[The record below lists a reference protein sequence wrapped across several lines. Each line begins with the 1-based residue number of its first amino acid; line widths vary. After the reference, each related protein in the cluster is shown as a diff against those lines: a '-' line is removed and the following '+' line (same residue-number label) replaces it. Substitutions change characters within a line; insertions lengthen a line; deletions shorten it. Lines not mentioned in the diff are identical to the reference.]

1 MLLIFPSRSADQEG
15 CKWPLL
21 TASLPPETIPS
32 PHFSP
37 HRSPGVAMTRSSLR
51 TSVVLS
57 LALCTFAGCQSP
69 YYADRGAGLGALAGA
84 GAGAIIG
91 HQTGDAGAGAVIGAG
106 LGALTGAAVGTGMD
120 EMAAQNRAQIAAQ
133 LGRQV
138 QGGAANINEVLAMSQ
153 AGVNPVLIQNY
164 VRTSGVAQPLTAAE
178 VISLH
183 NQGVNTNV
191 IQAMQNPTA
200 PTAPRV
206 AGRPPII
213 VEEHY
218 YGPPAYYDPHFG
230 YHHGYYRGRGP
241 RTSFGI
247 SISN

>member
-1 MLLIFPSRSADQEG
+1 
-15 CKWPLL
+15 L
-21 TASLPPETIPS
+21 TASRPPGTIPA

-37 HRSPGVAMTRSSLR
+37 HRPLGVAMNGSLVR
-51 TSVVLS
+51 TSVILS
-57 LALCTFAGCQSP
+57 LAVCAFAGCQSP
-69 YYADRGAGLGALAGA
+69 YYADRGAGALAGA

-106 LGALTGAAVGTGMD
+106 LGALTGGVVGSGMD

-153 AGVNPVLIQNY
+153 AGVDPTLIQNY
-164 VRTSGVAQPLTAAE
+164 VRTSGVTRPLTAAE

-191 IQAMQNPTA
+191 IQAMQNPTV
-200 PTAPRV
+200 PTAPLV

-218 YGPPAYYDPHFG
+218 YGRPAYYSPHIG
-230 YHHGYYRGRGP
+230 YHNGYYRGQRP
-241 RTSFGI
+241 RTSFGF

>member
-1 MLLIFPSRSADQEG
+1 MNG
-15 CKWPLL
+15 
-21 TASLPPETIPS
+21 SL
-32 PHFSP
+32 F
-37 HRSPGVAMTRSSLR
+37 R
-51 TSVVLS
+51 TFVILS
-57 LALCTFAGCQSP
+57 LAICSFAGCRSP

-91 HQTGDAGAGAVIGAG
+91 NQSGDAGTGALIGAG

-138 QGGAANINEVLAMSQ
+138 QGGAANINEVLAMSK
-153 AGVNPVLIQNY
+153 AGVDPTLIQNY
-164 VRTSGVAQPLTAAE
+164 VRTSGVTRPLTAAE

-191 IQAMQNPTA
+191 IQAMQNPTV
-200 PTAPRV
+200 PTV

-218 YGPPAYYDPHFG
+218 YGPPAYYSPYNG
-230 YHHGYYRGRGP
+230 YHHGYYRGH
-241 RTSFGI
+241 
-247 SISN
+247 

>member
-1 MLLIFPSRSADQEG
+1 
-15 CKWPLL
+15 
-21 TASLPPETIPS
+21 
-32 PHFSP
+32 
-37 HRSPGVAMTRSSLR
+37 MTRSF
-51 TSVVLS
+51 VALS
-57 LALCTFAGCQSP
+57 LVICAFAGCRSP

-91 HQTGDAGAGAVIGAG
+91 HQTGNAGAGALLGGG

-120 EMAAQNRAQIAAQ
+120 EMAAQNRAQIASQ

-138 QGGAANINEVLAMSQ
+138 QTGAANMNEVLAMSR
-153 AGVNPVLIQNY
+153 AGVDPTLIQNY
-164 VRTSGVAQPLTAAE
+164 VRTSGVMRPLTAAE

-191 IQAMQNPTA
+191 IQAMQNPTV
-200 PTAPRV
+200 PTAPMV

-213 VEEHY
+213 VEEHF
-218 YGPPAYYDPHFG
+218 YGPPGCYNPHFG
-230 YHHGYYRGRGP
+230 YHHGYYRGQRP

>member
-1 MLLIFPSRSADQEG
+1 
-15 CKWPLL
+15 
-21 TASLPPETIPS
+21 
-32 PHFSP
+32 
-37 HRSPGVAMTRSSLR
+37 MTRSF
-51 TSVVLS
+51 VALS
-57 LALCTFAGCQSP
+57 LVICTALFLVAGCRSP

-91 HQTGDAGAGAVIGAG
+91 HQTGNAGAGALLGGG

-120 EMAAQNRAQIAAQ
+120 EMAAQNRAQIAGQ

-138 QGGAANINEVLAMSQ
+138 QTGAANMNEVLAMSQ
-153 AGVNPVLIQNY
+153 AGVDPTLIQNY
-164 VRTSGVAQPLTAAE
+164 VRTSGVTRPLTAAE

-191 IQAMQNPTA
+191 IQAMQNPTV
-200 PTAPRV
+200 PSVPVV

-213 VEEHY
+213 VEEHF
-218 YGPPAYYDPHFG
+218 YGGGHGCYNPHFG

>member
-1 MLLIFPSRSADQEG
+1 MIGL
-15 CKWPLL
+15 
-21 TASLPPETIPS
+21 
-32 PHFSP
+32 
-37 HRSPGVAMTRSSLR
+37 SLR

-57 LALCTFAGCQSP
+57 LALCSAAGCRSP
-69 YYADRGAGLGALAGA
+69 YYADRGAGVGALAGA

-91 HQTGDAGAGAVIGAG
+91 HQTGNAGAGALLGAG
-106 LGALTGAAVGTGMD
+106 LGGLTGAVVGTGMD

-138 QGGAANINEVLAMSQ
+138 QGGAANLNEVLAMSQ
-153 AGVNPVLIQNY
+153 AGVDPVLIQNY
-164 VRTSGVAQPLTAAE
+164 VRTSGVTRPLTAAE

-191 IQAMQNPTA
+191 IQAMQNPTV
-200 PTAPRV
+200 PSGPRV

-213 VEEHY
+213 VQEHF
-218 YGPPAYYDPHFG
+218 YGPPGCYDPHF
-230 YHHGYYRGRGP
+230 GYYRGRGP

-247 SISN
+247 SITN